1 METSRRSVISV
12 LSAGACIGLVGPAFA
27 ADTIKI
33 GMTVPMTGPAAEN
46 GELQTDGVKL
56 AIDQV
61 NAADGVNSRMLELVR
76 EDDQTT
82 NPGIVFAFSRLVDRG
97 DLAVII
103 SSIRST
109 QVNAIAPDIRKAGIP
124 VFIGG
129 TDPALTQAGDPWIF
143 RTRPNDTYSA
153 KALAGFGVHDLKK
166 TKWAFVYS
174 TDAFGSSGA
183 RLLVA
188 QLKDLG
194 ITPVLQQGFT
204 NSQVDLTPVVLAV
217 RQSGADVLGT
227 YITFEN
233 DAAVFARQLKQL
245 GVSLP
250 WLGSASLST
259 TTARD
264 LAGAAL
270 YGTYVASDYFMSAS
284 PESKKYYDDFSK
296 AYGRAPDQNSAW
308 AYDAVTLAAAVM
320 RKTDSTN
327 PETIRNELHAIKGFR
342 GAEGTYTFDANGDG
356 LRSYDIL
363 RNENGKLVFVRQVS
377 FDK

>member
-1 METSRRSVISV
+1 
-12 LSAGACIGLVGPAFA
+12 
-27 ADTIKI
+27 
-33 GMTVPMTGPAAEN
+33 
-46 GELQTDGVKL
+46 
-56 AIDQV
+56 
-61 NAADGVNSRMLELVR
+61 MLELVR
-76 EDDQTT
+76 DDDQTT
-82 NPGIVFAFSRLVDRG
+82 NPGIVLAFSRLVDRG

-109 QVNAIAPDIRKAGIP
+109 QVNAIAPDIRKAGMP

-129 TDPALTQAGDPWIF
+129 TDPALTQTGDPWIF

-166 TKWAFVYS
+166 TKWAVVYS

-194 ITPVLQQGFT
+194 ITPVLEQGFT

-227 YITFEN
+227 YIAFEN

-245 GVSLP
+245 GISLP

-270 YGTYVASDYFMSAS
+270 YGTYVASDYFRSAS

-308 AYDAVTLAAAVM
+308 AYDAVMLAVAVM

-363 RNENGKLVFVRQVS
+363 RNENGKLIFVRQVS